1 MAKLDTTSRLTR
13 LRGLMKERNVHI
25 YGATGILCSL
35 EAMQC

>member
-25 YGATGILCSL
+25 YGGAVILHL
-35 EAMQC
+35 